1 MDKDTIKIEIAE
13 KNGGRSSF
21 DPGMAQG
28 LVLIALAWVAPAAAV
43 VIAPV
48 LPTIAREFR
57 NVPAADMK
65 IALVATGPALLVAL
79 LAVPYGFLADKVG
92 RRKVL
97 LAALF
102 VYGAVGMA
110 PVLLSSLD
118 AIVASRFAVG
128 LAEAAVMTCSTTLIG
143 DYFQGRRRER
153 WLAAQAGLAPLAAV
167 CLVSLGG
174 TLGAF
179 GWHTPFLVYAWGWIL
194 IVPVLLLLRE
204 PRPEPAAH
212 PGEMVAAATQPFGWG
227 RPIGISIVVM
237 LSMIAF
243 MVTVVQFSFLVT
255 ERGMSAPASIGLWS
269 ALITLANPA
278 GSVIFSLMKG
288 RPAAKLGLAYA
299 LFTAGFFL
307 MSLVPT
313 VAAAIAGGVIANLGA
328 GILLPT
334 AITWLLSSVPAAM
347 RGRGSGL
354 FTAANFLGQF
364 LGPLAILALV
374 KTTGSLSHA
383 ILAVGAACTLA
394 VGASVASIVVP
405 LRSTKP
411 PRKHRHDPSPQGRSQ
426 Q

>member
-1 MDKDTIKIEIAE
+1 MNRSE
-13 KNGGRSSF
+13 KAGVVELRE
-21 DPGMAQG
+21 PGVRQG

-57 NVPAADMK
+57 QVPAADVK
-65 IALVATGPALLVAL
+65 IALIATGPALLVAL
-79 LAVPYGFLADKVG
+79 LAVPYGFLADRIG
-92 RRKVL
+92 RRDVL

-110 PVLLSSLD
+110 PLLLRSLD

-143 DYFQGRRRER
+143 DYFHGRRRER

-179 GWHTPFLVYAWGWIL
+179 GWRAPFFVYAWGWIL
-194 IVPVLLLLRE
+194 IVPVLVLLRE
-204 PRPEPAAH
+204 PRPLPRADHE
-212 PGEMVAAATQPFGWG
+212 GMVAPTATLFGWG
-227 RPIGISIVVM
+227 KPIGIAIVVM
-237 LSMIAF
+237 FSMIAF

-255 ERGMSAPASIGLWS
+255 ERGLTAPASIGLWS
-269 ALITLANPA
+269 ALITLGNPA
-278 GSVIFSLMKG
+278 GSLIFSLTKG

-299 LFTAGFFL
+299 LFAAGFCF
-307 MSLVPT
+307 MSMVPT
-313 VAAAIAGGVIANLGA
+313 VPAAIAGGFIANLGA
-328 GILLPT
+328 GIVLPT

-364 LGPLAILALV
+364 LGPLTVLALV
-374 KTTGSLSHA
+374 KTTGSLSEA
-383 ILAVGAACTLA
+383 ILAVGIACALAAGVTIVIA
-394 VGASVASIVVP
+394 V
-405 LRSTKP
+405 RN
-411 PRKHRHDPSPQGRSQ
+411 RKNRAIPEMT
-426 Q
+426 

>member
-1 MDKDTIKIEIAE
+1 MPNAPHTRPLITAGDVELRK
-13 KNGGRSSF
+13 
-21 DPGMAQG
+21 PGFSQG

-57 NVPAADMK
+57 DVPAAALK
-65 IALVATGPALLVAL
+65 IALIATGPALLVAL
-79 LAVPYGFLADKVG
+79 LAVPYGLLADRIG
-92 RRKVL
+92 RRNVL
-97 LAALF
+97 LAALS

-110 PVLLSSLD
+110 PLMLQSLD

-179 GWHTPFLVYAWGWIL
+179 GWRTPFLVYVWGWIL

-204 PRPEPAAH
+204 PRPESPMH
-212 PGEMVAAATQPFGWG
+212 PGGMVEATERPFGWG
-227 RPIGISIVVM
+227 KPIGIAIVVM
-237 LSMIAF
+237 FSMIAF

-255 ERGMSAPASIGLWS
+255 ERGMSSPASIGLWS
-269 ALITLANPA
+269 ALITLGNPA
-278 GSVIFSLMKG
+278 GSLIFSLMKG

-299 LFTAGFFL
+299 LFAAGFCL

-313 VAAAIAGGVIANLGA
+313 VPAAITGGMIANLGA
-328 GILLPT
+328 GIVLPT
-334 AITWLLSSVPAAM
+334 AITWLLSSVPAAL

-354 FTAANFLGQF
+354 FTSANFLGQF

-383 ILAVGAACTLA
+383 ILAVGIACA
-394 VGASVASIVVP
+394 VACGISAASVV
-405 LRSTKP
+405 RS
-411 PRKHRHDPSPQGRSQ
+411 
-426 Q
+426 